1 MMCVT
6 HVEFL
11 QSACMRLIGVSGM
24 SGVLGNN
31 GRGLVSATVTQGRA
45 RKMNDDMKTT
55 EGNGAYAAEERRD
68 EREEGRKRKGKK
80 QEGHSQRTPGPTD
93 MCWLRGRLIVAH
105 MTRECDAVR
114 AR

>member
-11 QSACMRLIGVSGM
+11 QSACMRRIGVFGM
-24 SGVLGNN
+24 SRVLGNN
-31 GRGLVSATVTQGRA
+31 GRGLASATVTQGRA
-45 RKMNDDMKTT
+45 GQGRAREMNDDMKTT

-68 EREEGRKRKGKK
+68 EREEGRKRKREK
-80 QEGHSQRTPGPTD
+80 QESHSQRTPG
-93 MCWLRGRLIVAH
+93 CGGRLIFAH